1 LLIALIDSCKTKG
14 YFKGQDSDDLAM
26 MIWANVHGF
35 ASLHLRKR
43 MSMFPEE
50 ERIPRLQRALEV
62 MIESL
67 RKL

>member
-1 LLIALIDSCKTKG
+1 
-14 YFKGQDSDDLAM
+14 
-26 MIWANVHGF
+26 
-35 ASLHLRKR
+35 
-43 MSMFPEE
+43 MFPEE